1 MRLPL
6 IGSQQILAPIYTK
19 FSYQQIWHQRKYWLL
34 DFLILPEPDWS
45 GGLPSQQLL
54 LWVRKLEKYYCSNL
68 IWVKEVLKQIQG
80 DTSMQGLKLL
90 NLIFKHLTWL
100 RVGTYCWIYIQ
111 QQVPKH
117 LAHAP
122 LLRST
127 ALLRSCPCFWVSF
140 PWTQEQREENDGGES
155 LVHAQTLPC

>member
-6 IGSQQILAPIYTK
+6 IGSQQNLAPIYTK

-34 DFLILPEPDWS
+34 DFLSLPEPDWS
-45 GGLPSQQLL
+45 GGLSSQQLL
-54 LWVRKLEKYYCSNL
+54 LWVRKLEKYYCANL

-80 DTSMQGLKLL
+80 DTSVQGLKLH
-90 NLIFKHLTWL
+90 NLIFRH
-100 RVGTYCWIYIQ
+100 IQ

-127 ALLRSCPCFWVSF
+127 APLRSRPCFWVSF
-140 PWTQEQREENDGGES
+140 PWTQGQREENDGGES